1 MHKLLVLAGVC
12 AVLSGCGG
20 AHSASTASGG
30 CLTVEMPITGNRNTA
45 PPLHKLDLKKTY
57 DVTMTTSCGDFTIRL
72 DPAQSPNA
80 AASFASLVQHL
91 YFYTTIFHRV
101 VHGVLI
107 QGGDPTGSG
116 TGGPGY
122 STVDP
127 PPKNAT
133 YTRGVVAM
141 AKTGAEAP
149 GTAGSQF
156 FIVVA
161 PNAGLTPDYAIVG
174 RVVKGLDVV
183 DRISQLGN
191 PDQTPS
197 RIVELISASLKIS
210 S

>member
-1 MHKLLVLAGVC
+1 MHKLLALAAVC
-12 AVLSGCGG
+12 ALLSGCGG
-20 AHSASTASGG
+20 ANSTSTVSGG
-30 CLTVEMPITGNRNTA
+30 CLTVAMPITGTRNTA
-45 PPLHKLDLKKTY
+45 PPTTKLDVHKTY

-91 YFYTTIFHRV
+91 FFYTTIFHRAV
-101 VHGVLI
+101 QGVLI
-107 QGGDPTGSG
+107 QGGDPSGSG

-127 PPKNAT
+127 PPKHAA

-141 AKTGAEAP
+141 AKTGAEPP

-174 RVVKGLDVV
+174 KVVKGLDVV
-183 DRISQLGN
+183 DRISQLGT

-210 S
+210 